1 MPTDPRRPPPWPS
14 PARHLLPSAVALP
27 LDRSLGST
35 PSGPTPVGHALYDGL
50 ADDGGRRQGAALFL
64 SRRPGPRLRLWSRSC
79 WKADPGPAPPYPYAT
94 WVSMVSIEGGG
105 RSHEDDEQP

>member
-1 MPTDPRRPPPWPS
+1 MPTDPRRPPWPS